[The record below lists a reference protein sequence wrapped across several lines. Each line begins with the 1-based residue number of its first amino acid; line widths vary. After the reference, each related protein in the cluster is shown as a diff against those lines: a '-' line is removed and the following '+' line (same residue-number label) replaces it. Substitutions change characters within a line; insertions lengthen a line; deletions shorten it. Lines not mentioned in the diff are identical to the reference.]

1 MPHPEASRQGAQCDL
16 QRFNRRFNPRH
27 AALRVDYGNVALWR
41 RASRNGMPLP
51 ALKRRV
57 QSTMLGQTPTSLIL
71 VICLLLASCT
81 SYKVVQIP
89 ENIESDIHEGDTV
102 KIVTKDGRD
111 LEFKV
116 VSVTS
121 EGVIGENQQVIRFSD
136 VAKLE
141 KREVSAIKTAG
152 LIVLGL
158 AALLGIVLGIAISD
172 YQGGA

>member
-1 MPHPEASRQGAQCDL
+1 MRP
-16 QRFNRRFNPRH
+16 
-27 AALRVDYGNVALWR
+27 AALQPSIQSPPRGPRVDYGNVALWR
-41 RASRNGMPLP
+41 RASRTTP
-51 ALKRRV
+51 
-57 QSTMLGQTPTSLIL
+57 GQTPTSIVL
-71 VICLLLASCT
+71 VMCLLLASCT
-81 SYKVVQIP
+81 PYTVVQIP
-89 ENIESDIHEGDTV
+89 DNIESEIHEGDTV

-116 VSVTS
+116 VSVTL

-158 AALLGIVLGIAISD
+158 AALLGIILGIAISD

>member
-1 MPHPEASRQGAQCDL
+1 
-16 QRFNRRFNPRH
+16 
-27 AALRVDYGNVALWR
+27 
-41 RASRNGMPLP
+41 
-51 ALKRRV
+51 
-57 QSTMLGQTPTSLIL
+57 MLGQTPTSVVL

-89 ENIESDIHEGDTV
+89 DDIGSDIHEGDII
-102 KIVTKDGRD
+102 KIVTRDGRD

-121 EGVIGENQQVIRFSD
+121 EGIIGENQQVVHFSD

-141 KREVSAIKTAG
+141 KQEVSATKTAG

-158 AALLGIVLGIAISD
+158 AALFVILLAVALYEYGNP
-172 YQGGA
+172 

>member
-1 MPHPEASRQGAQCDL
+1 
-16 QRFNRRFNPRH
+16 
-27 AALRVDYGNVALWR
+27 
-41 RASRNGMPLP
+41 
-51 ALKRRV
+51 
-57 QSTMLGQTPTSLIL
+57 
-71 VICLLLASCT
+71 
-81 SYKVVQIP
+81 VQIP
-89 ENIESDIHEGDTV
+89 DNIESEIHAGDTV

-121 EGVIGENQQVIRFSD
+121 EGVIGENQQVIPFSD

-158 AALLGIVLGIAISD
+158 VAMLGIILGVAISEGAGAGLA
-172 YQGGA
+172 YQGA

>member
-1 MPHPEASRQGAQCDL
+1 MLASRGFG
-16 QRFNRRFNPRH
+16 R
-27 AALRVDYGNVALWR
+27 
-41 RASRNGMPLP
+41 SK
-51 ALKRRV
+51 KRRV
-57 QSTMLGQTPTSLIL
+57 QSTMRGQTPTSVVLI
-71 VICLLLASCT
+71 ICLLLTSCT

-89 ENIESDIHEGDTV
+89 DNIESEIHEGDIV

-158 AALLGIVLGIAISD
+158 AALLGIILGIAISD
-172 YQGGA
+172 GCCYGP

>member
-1 MPHPEASRQGAQCDL
+1 MRP
-16 QRFNRRFNPRH
+16 
-27 AALRVDYGNVALWR
+27 AALQPSIQSAPRGPRVDYGNVALWR
-41 RASRNGMPLP
+41 RASRNGIPLP
-51 ALKRRV
+51 APKRRV
-57 QSTMLGQTPTSLIL
+57 RSTMPGQTPISIVL
-71 VICLLLASCT
+71 VMCVLLSSCT

-89 ENIESDIHEGDTV
+89 DNIESEIHEGDTV

-158 AALLGIVLGIAISD
+158 AALFGIILGIAISD
-172 YQGGA
+172 GAGAGLAYQGA